1 MDFWNSGNICMN
13 TEKKI
18 YSGYPEWHIV
28 QIIHHIKQ
36 ILQGDFKWY
45 IEVNF

>member
-1 MDFWNSGNICMN
+1 MS

-18 YSGYPEWHIV
+18 YSVYPEWHIV

-36 ILQGDFKWY
+36 ILQGDFKCY